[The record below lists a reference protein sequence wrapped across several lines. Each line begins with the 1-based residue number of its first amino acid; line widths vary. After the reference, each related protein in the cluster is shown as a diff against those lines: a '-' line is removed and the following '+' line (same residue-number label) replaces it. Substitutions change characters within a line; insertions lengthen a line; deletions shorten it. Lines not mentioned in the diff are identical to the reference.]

1 MAVGRNCWRIFR
13 GANGYLG
20 LELWG
25 KDKALAGTV
34 LPQFFTRAGEE
45 IEIPT
50 AFVSVAKALTAAV
63 NSIGC
68 TSSCYLTAPTAT
80 AVEPAG
86 GSGDRAQGL
95 TQEMAATSV

>member
-1 MAVGRNCWRIFR
+1 
-13 GANGYLG
+13 LG

-45 IEIPT
+45 IEIPA
-50 AFVSVAKALTAAV
+50 AFVPAAKALTAAV

-68 TSSCYLTAPTAT
+68 TSSCYLTAPSTA
-80 AVEPAG
+80 AVQPEREA
-86 GSGDRAQGL
+86 GDRAQGPAP
-95 TQEMAATSV
+95 EVAATAV